1 LSQFLAVVTVIIILF
16 VRSEL
21 WLKKQ
26 LSIVL
31 FGFFVFHGMTVF
43 SIEPNEVVCI
53 VNVDRTLNIVTYPAS
68 SSSLEITVAVIN
80 E

>member
-1 LSQFLAVVTVIIILF
+1 MSPFLAFVTVVTILF

-31 FGFFVFHGMTVF
+31 FGFCGYHGMSVY
-43 SIEPNEVVCI
+43 SIQLNEVVCI
-53 VNVDRTLNIVTYPAS
+53 VNVDRTLNIVTCPVA
-68 SSSLEITVAVIN
+68 SSSLEITVACDK
-80 E
+80 